1 MKRQVLLLLFGIL
14 FFTSCNHY
22 ESKVPISSS
31 ENSEIDTNL
40 LGEWT
45 LSSENKKDKISGYLD
60 VIPFNDTEYLIQLN
74 EIADSSK
81 YIKSILNFRMYS
93 SLVQKSEYLN
103 VQFISTDNEKEFM
116 IYRIKAISGNRYKI
130 FFLSKEQFNREFKD
144 SKSFYDYIE
153 QHEKEFEK
161 AFEVEGILERKIN

>member
-14 FFTSCNHY
+14 VFTSCNHY
-22 ESKVPISSS
+22 ESKVAISSS

-40 LGEWT
+40 FGEWT
-45 LSSENKKDKISGYLD
+45 LTSENDKDKISGYLE

-74 EIADSSK
+74 EVADSSK

-93 SLVQKSEYLN
+93 SVVQKNEYLN
-103 VQFISTDNEKEFM
+103 VQFIGSDSEKTFM
-116 IYRIKAISGNRYKI
+116 IYRIKSISGNRYKV
-130 FFLSKEQFNREFKD
+130 FYLSKEQFNIEFKD
-144 SKSFYDYIE
+144 SASFYEYIE
-153 QHEKEFEK
+153 KHSKEFEK